1 MKTAVKQVVK
11 QVARACWLIVQAA
24 FGCAALAWLIAT
36 RRGRPF
42 ILTHHQDRDA
52 AGRDRQLGPLL
63 DTLGARRIE
72 VAFVPGTALATWRRL
87 RPGAGLVIPYATLRL
102 IARVLGPIS
111 RDPSARA
118 ARWLLEALRPPVAF
132 LIDESGSGQP
142 FVRAARALGIRT
154 VGIQHGDFAAG
165 NPQYDGASARE
176 IVAADVLCVWSA
188 WFQARLLRISTI
200 YTSAN
205 TRVTGRL
212 RDPAPTTTP
221 RDDDA
226 VRVLVIGE
234 ADPDFAATVDPYL
247 AALRAAGDVVV
258 KVQPHPAESTRGRDL
273 ATALAWSDVV
283 VGRRSSALLEALW
296 HARPI
301 VIVGVESAAH
311 EFFAAGLATA
321 CAQPTALAAIC
332 RTICRTAEAGSV
344 DPARAG
350 VWGGAPADPVR
361 AIVAAAAGAA
371 P

>member
-1 MKTAVKQVVK
+1 MKTVVQ
-11 QVARACWLIVQAA
+11 QVARAFWLLVQAA
-24 FGCAALAWLIAT
+24 FGCAVLAWFFAT

-52 AGRDRQLGPLL
+52 TGRDRQLGPLL
-63 DTLGARRIE
+63 DRLGTRRSE
-72 VAFVPGTALATWRRL
+72 VAFVPGNALATWRRL

-102 IARVLGPIS
+102 IARVLGPIR
-111 RDPSARA
+111 RDPSTRA
-118 ARWLLEALRPPVAF
+118 ARWLLAVLRPPVAF

-165 NPQYDGASARE
+165 NTQYDGARARG

-188 WFQARLLRISTI
+188 WFQARLLSISTI

-212 RDPAPTTTP
+212 RDPGRATAPH
-221 RDDDA
+221 DDDA

-234 ADPDFAATVDPYL
+234 PDPEFAATVDPYL
-247 AALRAAGDVVV
+247 EALRAAGDVVV
-258 KVQPHPAESTRGRDL
+258 ELHPHPAVSTGVRDL

-301 VIVGVESAAH
+301 VVVGVESAAH
-311 EFFAAGLATA
+311 EFVVASLAIA
-321 CAQPTALAAIC
+321 CPQPSALAAIC
-332 RTICRTAEAGSV
+332 RTISAMAETDGV
-344 DPARAG
+344 GPARAR
-350 VWGGAPADPVR
+350 VWGGAPPCPVE
-361 AIVAAAAGAA
+361 AIVAAAEGAA